1 MFKDFDKWNT
11 KKKLLHNMNTADFY
25 IQQKD
30 IWYIMM
36 GNNIGYEEDG
46 KNDFRRPVIVLKKV
60 GILYFTVALTTQG
73 KLNSP
78 FYFKLLSQSPK
89 SSFAILS
96 QVRVYDKKRFLH
108 KIGTIN
114 EKEFSLLTKSLIRA
128 LF

>member
-1 MFKDFDKWNT
+1 MHKDFDKWNI

-96 QVRVYDKKRFLH
+96 QARVYDKKRFLH

-114 EKEFSLLTKSLIRA
+114 EKEFSLLTKSLIRTH
-128 LF
+128 F